1 MAGEPDLAKLAAD
14 VAWIRDTLER
24 IVAVIEAASHNPIL
38 ARVFGGAPKGG
49 G

>member
-1 MAGEPDLAKLAAD
+1 MAGEPDLAKMAAD

-24 IVAVIEAASHNPIL
+24 IVAVIEAASRNPVL
-38 ARVFGGAPKGG
+38 ARMFGGVKGG